1 MVSKF
6 ENPNDLLN
14 RFRTKVPE
22 ADEYDYQLQTEPQF
36 QVQVQPSSRPSLA
49 GSKLIIPQS
58 VPYII
63 RKDNLEILQAVDTLR
78 EQGKNINILVS
89 GKQGSGKST
98 LVNQYCATRN
108 LQLATIEIGR
118 LSEASQIF
126 GYMEAKDAN
135 TYFVPGLFL
144 DAIQTPNCVIHLQEL
159 NRPENDNTLNSIFSV
174 LDDTFR
180 HIWIDELG
188 KYIEVAPGV
197 TFFATLNEGF
207 EFIGTLPL
215 DLALRNRF
223 HVRLDLGYLPNEMEV
238 SILLTHG
245 LNNMEATELVAFLDN
260 LRNNRQEPVHVSI
273 RDSVNIAKL
282 MTGGLSMHLA
292 VKASLG
298 AGDDMTETLLLQ
310 HHLQGSDTTIDT
322 GYVFL

>member
-1 MVSKF
+1 MVSRF
-6 ENPNDLLN
+6 ENPEDLLN
-14 RFRTKVPE
+14 RYRNPPIIFNNNP
-22 ADEYDYQLQTEPQF
+22 PQELGELTLN
-36 QVQVQPSSRPSLA
+36 PMTGTSSD
-49 GSKLIIPQS
+49 KLITPKLE
-58 VPYII
+58 PYII
-63 RKDNLEILQAVDTLR
+63 RKDILEILKTLDTLR
-78 EQGKNINILVS
+78 LQGKNLNVLIT
-89 GKQGSGKST
+89 GKQGSGKSS

-108 LQLATIEIGR
+108 LKLATIEIGR

-126 GYMEAKDAN
+126 GYMEAKDGN
-135 TYFVPGLFL
+135 THFVPGLFL
-144 DAIQTPNCVIHLQEL
+144 EAITTPGCVVHLQEL

-188 KYIEVAPGV
+188 KYIEVASGV

-223 HVRLDLGYLPNEMEV
+223 HIRLDLGYLPNEMEV

-245 LNNMEATELVAFLDN
+245 LNAMQATELVTFLDN

-282 MTGGLSMHLA
+282 MSGGLSMHLA
-292 VKASLG
+292 IKASLG

-310 HHLQGSDTTIDT
+310 HHLQGSEKTIDT
-322 GYVFL
+322 GYVMLS